1 MERINKWK
9 FLFLSVDDDDCFGR
23 GEKREKKS
31 LWSDS
36 REMPKKQHKQRNA
49 YDRFSRTSPKANEI
63 NNAEIMQFS
72 FGSNG
77 IRARLWHNFSST
89 VKLSNQ
95 LPCHK
100 AID

>member
-36 REMPKKQHKQRNA
+36 REMPKKQHKQRTRPFFA
-49 YDRFSRTSPKANEI
+49 YIAK
-63 NNAEIMQFS
+63 
-72 FGSNG
+72 G
-77 IRARLWHNFSST
+77 
-89 VKLSNQ
+89 
-95 LPCHK
+95 
-100 AID
+100 